1 MVGFVPPSA
10 PKNLVG
16 LTLAGRY
23 RIERPIGE
31 GGMGA
36 VYLATQLSLGRNV
49 AIKVLKTEGA
59 PEADAVRRF
68 QRETDVI
75 SRLQHPNIVQV
86 VDAGSADDGTL
97 FMAMEHLEGETVRAA
112 LRRSGPFSVPRALA
126 VAGDVCRA
134 LLAAH
139 KAGVVHRDLK
149 AENVMLLRV
158 EGLGERAKVLDFGVA
173 KLTAATAAPP
183 VTGEGLVAGTPG
195 SIAPEQLLG
204 KSDDPRSDL
213 YALGVLLF
221 EMISGEQPYVSG
233 NSMELMVRTLTDP
246 VPSLRE
252 RMGSLGRTV
261 PGVIDGFVGNLL
273 EKDPAL
279 RPRNAEDLLATI
291 ERLEE
296 AGEITQ
302 PDTRTP
308 SVPSRVVVL
317 PAKQPE
323 TLDTPHASS
332 VAAARAA
339 SEARVPTA
347 LPLPLGRRRW
357 LTAAIVSAVLVLA
370 AVGLGLWARG
380 GGMYLSSNPEARAS
394 IERALDAWWRL
405 QLGAARADAQD
416 AVGRDPDAAMG
427 WLLLGVISIIE
438 DEPFGRIDASLSK
451 ARQAVERG
459 PSGSFSSERTRALVH
474 AVASPDYAD
483 AIARFT
489 SFEQRF
495 GVDPLAR
502 QLLATRLSMAYGN
515 RERLDRFE
523 TVGIQPPRPVTLL
536 GLARRHLEAGQTE
549 QARATLMAAPPRASS
564 VVHALVDVDLFEG
577 KLDDAIA
584 RLEQHV
590 ADDAGAVKSWVRLAA
605 LRARRGDRDALSGV
619 GAFIERLPPGDKRID
634 ATVLVGHALAAL
646 GRLEEADRSW
656 EDAYAEAG
664 AAGPLTHT
672 RALEIASMASMF
684 AYINHQAAL
693 AAKWSERVRE
703 RRDLLEMGDVFAQRM
718 HVLSLV
724 ADVLGAAYAA
734 DADPRLAEQ
743 KLQALVDK
751 PFDVPVVKDAAEV
764 HLLMRARRFQDAEAV
779 IARLPPCFA
788 VPDTVLLAVEQ
799 NNVARARAQ
808 LEPLAKLVAACT
820 AGDDTLAQ
828 MWTVLIAESTTLV
841 AALAA
846 DAGDLEQAARA
857 RALFRS
863 IWHDA
868 DATLPSVRRI
878 VEVERRLGLTADA
891 PSGAK

>member
-1 MVGFVPPSA
+1 MPPSA

-49 AIKVLKTEGA
+49 AIKVLKTDGVL
-59 PEADAVRRF
+59 EADAVRRF

-97 FMAMEHLEGETVRAA
+97 FIAMEHLDGETVRAV
-112 LRRSGPFSVPRALA
+112 LRRGGPISVLRALA

-149 AENVMLLRV
+149 AENVMLQRV

-221 EMISGEQPYVSG
+221 EMISGEPPYVSN

-252 RMGSLGRTV
+252 RMEPLGRSV
-261 PGVIDGFVGNLL
+261 PGVIDSFVGNLL
-273 EKDPAL
+273 EKDPDL
-279 RPRNAEDLLATI
+279 RPKNAEDLLATI

-296 AGEITQ
+296 AGEVTQ
-302 PDTRTP
+302 PDNRTP
-308 SVPSRVVVL
+308 SGPSRVVVI
-317 PAKQPE
+317 PPQAPQ

-332 VAAARAA
+332 VQAVRAA

-357 LTAAIVSAVLVLA
+357 QTAAIASAVLILVALGF
-370 AVGLGLWARG
+370 GLRARG
-380 GGMYLSSNPEARAS
+380 GGLHLSSDPEARAA
-394 IERALDAWWRL
+394 IERAIDAWWRL
-405 QLGAARADAQD
+405 QLDAATANARD
-416 AVGRDPDAAMG
+416 AVARDPDAAIG
-427 WLLLGVISIIE
+427 WLLLGTISIVE
-438 DEPFGRIDASLSK
+438 DEPFGRIDASLSN
-451 ARQAVERG
+451 ARQAAERG
-459 PSGSFSSERTRALVH
+459 PSGSFPSERTRALVR
-474 AVASPDYAD
+474 AVASPDYHD
-483 AIARFT
+483 AVVRFT
-489 SFEQRF
+489 AFEERF
-495 GVDPLAR
+495 GVDPFAR
-502 QLLATRLSMAYGN
+502 QLLATRLSLAYGN
-515 RERLDRFE
+515 PERLDRFE
-523 TVGIQPPRPVTLL
+523 MVNIQPPRPVTLL
-536 GLARRHLEAGQTE
+536 GLARRHLEAGRTAE
-549 QARATLMAAPPRASS
+549 ARATLASAPPRAAA
-564 VVHALVDVDLFEG
+564 VVHALVDIDLFEG

-584 RLEQHV
+584 RLERHV
-590 ADDAGAVKSWVRLAA
+590 AEDAGFVTTWVRLAA
-605 LRARRGDRDALSGV
+605 LRARRGDADAMSGV
-619 GAFIERLPPGDKRID
+619 RAFIERLPAGDKRVD

-646 GRLEEADRSW
+646 GRLEEADQAW
-656 EDAYAEAG
+656 EDAYRQAG

-684 AYINHQAAL
+684 AHINHQPAL
-693 AAKWSERVRE
+693 AAKWADRVRE
-703 RRDLLEMGDVFAQRM
+703 RRDLLEMSDVFAQRM

-724 ADVLGAAYAA
+724 ADVLGAAYAP
-734 DADPRLAEQ
+734 DHDPRLAEQ
-743 KLQALVDK
+743 KLQALAEK

-779 IARLPPCFA
+779 IKRLPPCFA
-788 VPDTVLLAVEQ
+788 VPDTVLLAVET
-799 NNVARARAQ
+799 NDTARARAQ
-808 LEPLAKLVAACT
+808 LAPLAKLAPACT
-820 AGDDTLAQ
+820 AGTDTLAQ
-828 MWTVLIAESTTLV
+828 MWTVLFAEATALV

-846 DAGDLEQAARA
+846 DAGDLDQAAQA
-857 RALFRS
+857 RALFRG
-863 IWHDA
+863 IWRDA

-878 VEVERRLGLTADA
+878 VEVERRLGLSD
-891 PSGAK
+891 PQ

>member
-1 MVGFVPPSA
+1 MVGAVPPSA

-16 LTLAGRY
+16 LTLSGRY

-49 AIKVLKTEGA
+49 AIKVLKTDGA

-75 SRLQHPNIVQV
+75 ARLQHPNIVQV
-86 VDAGSADDGTL
+86 VDAGAADDGTL
-97 FMAMEHLEGETVRAA
+97 FIAMEHLDGETVRAA
-112 LRRSGPFSVPRALA
+112 LRRGGPFSVQRALA

-149 AENVMLLRV
+149 AENVMLQRV

-221 EMISGEQPYVSG
+221 EMISGEQPYVST

-252 RMGSLGRTV
+252 RMGLLGRVV
-261 PGVIDGFVGNLL
+261 PGVIDGVVGNLL
-273 EKDPAL
+273 EKDPDL
-279 RPRNAEDLLATI
+279 RPKNAEDLLATI

-302 PDTRTP
+302 PDNRTP
-308 SVPSRVVVL
+308 SAPSRVVVV
-317 PAKQPE
+317 PPVPRE

-332 VAAARAA
+332 LAAARAA

-357 LTAAIVSAVLVLA
+357 LTAAVASAVLVLA

-380 GGMYLSSNPEARAS
+380 GGLYLSANPEARAA
-394 IERALDAWWRL
+394 IERANDAWWRL
-405 QLGAARADAQD
+405 QLGAARVDALD

-427 WLLLGVISIIE
+427 WLLLGLISIIE
-438 DEPFGRIDASLSK
+438 DEPFGRIDASLSR

-459 PSGSFSSERTRALVH
+459 PSGSFASERTRALVH
-474 AVASPDYAD
+474 AVASPDYRD
-483 AIARFT
+483 AVARFT
-489 SFEQRF
+489 AFEERF
-495 GVDPLAR
+495 GVDPFAR
-502 QLLATRLSMAYGN
+502 QLLATRLSIAYGN
-515 RERLDRFE
+515 PERLDRYE
-523 TVGIQPPRPVTLL
+523 HVGVQPPRPVTLL
-536 GLARRHLEAGQTE
+536 GLARRHLEAGRTVE
-549 QARATLMAAPPRASS
+549 ARATLGSAPPRAAA
-564 VVHALVDVDLFEG
+564 VVHALVDIDLVEG
-577 KLDDAIA
+577 KLDAAIA
-584 RLEQHV
+584 RLEQYV
-590 ADDAGAVKSWVRLAA
+590 ADDAGAVKSWVRLSA
-605 LRARRGDRDALSGV
+605 LRARRGDPDALLGAR
-619 GAFIERLPPGDKRID
+619 AFIERLPAGDKRVD
-634 ATVLVGHALAAL
+634 AMVLVGHALAAL
-646 GRLEEADRSW
+646 GRLEEADLSW
-656 EDAYAEAG
+656 DDAYREAG
-664 AAGPLTHT
+664 AVGPLMHT

-684 AYINHQAAL
+684 AYINHQPEL
-693 AAKWSERVRE
+693 AAKWAARVRE
-703 RRDLLEMGDVFAQRM
+703 RRDLLEMSDVFAQRM

-724 ADVLGAAYAA
+724 TDVLGAAYAA
-734 DADPRLAEQ
+734 DQDPRLAEQ
-743 KLQALVDK
+743 KLQALAEK

-779 IARLPPCFA
+779 IKRLPPCFA
-788 VPDTVLLAVEQ
+788 VPDTVLLAVEK
-799 NNVARARAQ
+799 NDVARARAQ
-808 LEPLAKLVAACT
+808 LEPLGALLPACT

-828 MWTVLIAESTTLV
+828 MWTVLIAEATTLV
-841 AALAA
+841 AALAM
-846 DAGDLEQAARA
+846 DAGDEAQARRA
-857 RALFRS
+857 RDLFRS
-863 IWHDA
+863 IWHHA
-868 DATLPSVRRI
+868 DASLPAVRRI
-878 VEVERRLGLTADA
+878 VEVERRLGLADA
-891 PSGAK
+891 AP